1 MVKIKIFG
9 TQASTPT
16 DKVNKFDVAN
26 ASTNTTA
33 APMVVLDRPE
43 LSIAETP
50 EPAPTPPLAPLE
62 TVIYTDYAF
71 NIQSPRLLSNISEND
86 GGNQSLWFDYESKYN
101 FFINEYEDLLERV
114 PETLIPNLY
123 VFLSEMD
130 RRIRDIKTGKG
141 IFTHTIGTPGPAT
154 PDSPLAIN
162 LSPEVNWNRH
172 ITLGNQIKNTLI
184 DDAINSKI
192 GVDKTDRIKRQVN
205 SFIGAEK
212 DFASYYYEWNNV
224 VKGID
229 DIITFLDNLF
239 FLSRY
244 KNIVVP
250 YFSAKPEFLEEPSS
264 QKYRQFPMYNK
275 ISFKTDG
282 ASTFADGM
290 RDTGVGNYLIKE
302 VIDNEEI
309 AISNGQLVKRPWN
322 KWIKLDRVRRPA
334 PKFAGGG
341 VEPGY
346 YRYWDMGEFLQSL
359 LPDPKS
365 LTDSLELSNYYENLF
380 NTKNDTNSIYVYAS
394 SFDERGQIRT
404 LINEASSNRQQD
416 LRQLNIYAAGQAMR
430 FIRLLYEKITGYEPG
445 QEVGQPENGLF
456 RTYQDVVIDGKPAY
470 SETAFY
476 RIEKRRA
483 SDGLF
488 LQNIYLPNSSDVDVL
503 TYYDT
508 QVKYNSEYTYNIY
521 AYQMVVG
528 NKYRYKLNNMPYG
541 DGPSAN
547 FSPSLEDPSFNKD
560 EWIKF
565 VNQMV
570 SSNEYTEV
578 QYPDFGLQFSPNPS
592 TALPYNEAEIC
603 VLSEPSI
610 VLVEVPQTTFNTIIV
625 DRPPMPPDVSLI
637 PYRAKSDKIL
647 ITFNGAVGE
656 EEKEFISLSKEDDE
670 LFEKYRLNQKVPVGS
685 RKIKFKS
692 DDPSIEFEVW
702 RTDKK
707 PTSWYDFNFYKKVT
721 SNELFSNPSKK
732 ASSASF
738 KDKVIANKKYYY
750 TFRAIDVHGN
760 VSNPSVI
767 YEMRMNDDN
776 GTVWMDLQTFESPNF
791 IDVKT
796 PTKSGKKIIQ
806 IKPSFLQST
815 INEQQSGLTDSEGNR
830 ITDLSGFNLD
840 NQDLVLGS
848 DDLQRSIWSGDSKP
862 RKFKLRLTSKKTGKK
877 IDFNFYCR
885 VNHIK
890 DPDI

>member
-1 MVKIKIFG
+1 VGVPNPPIV
-9 TQASTPT
+9 AVDPTPT
-16 DKVNKFDVAN
+16 LE
-26 ASTNTTA
+26 
-33 APMVVLDRPE
+33 VV
-43 LSIAETP
+43 
-50 EPAPTPPLAPLE
+50 PPLAPLE

-86 GGNQSLWFDYESKYN
+86 GGNQALWFDYESKYN

-130 RRIRDIKTGKG
+130 RRIRDVPSGP
-141 IFTHTIGTPGPAT
+141 FAYGTPGPAT
-154 PDSPLAIN
+154 PNSSLAIN

-172 ITLGNQIKNTLI
+172 ITLGNQIKKTLI

-192 GVDKTDRIKRQVN
+192 GEDNTDRIKRQVN

-224 VKGID
+224 IKNID

-290 RDTGVGNYLIKE
+290 KETGIGNYLIKE

-322 KWIKLDRVRRPA
+322 KWIKLDRVRKPA

-359 LPDPKS
+359 AAPAVSEASS
-365 LTDSLELSNYYENLF
+365 LYQNLF

-394 SFDERGQIRT
+394 SFDRREQHRT
-404 LINEASSNRQQD
+404 LIREANPQD
-416 LRQLNIYAAGQAMR
+416 LEQFNLETAIQAAKFVR
-430 FIRLLYEKITGYEPG
+430 ILYEQITGYYPG
-445 QEVGQPENGLF
+445 QEIGQPESGLF

-470 SETAFY
+470 SETVFY

-528 NKYRYKLNNMPYG
+528 NKYRYKLNNMPLGFTHYMPG
-541 DGPSAN
+541 SDADLFDSEG
-547 FSPSLEDPSFNKD
+547 
-560 EWIKF
+560 WIKF

-578 QYPDFGLQFSPNPS
+578 QYPDFGLQFSENES
-592 TALPYNEAEIC
+592 SALPYDEAEIC

-750 TFRAIDVHGN
+750 TFRAIDIHGN
-760 VSNPSVI
+760 VSNPSAI

-776 GTVWMDLQTFESPNF
+776 GTVWMDLQTFENPNF

-840 NQDLVLGS
+840 NQNLVLGS